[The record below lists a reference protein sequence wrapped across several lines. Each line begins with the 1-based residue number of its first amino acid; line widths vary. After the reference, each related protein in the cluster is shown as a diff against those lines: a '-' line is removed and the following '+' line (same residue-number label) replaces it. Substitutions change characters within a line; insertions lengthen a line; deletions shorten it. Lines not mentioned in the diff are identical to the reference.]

1 MGTNAKTASKDPNPS
16 LIGRINML
24 DPYIKDETIPRSQLP
39 RCPSCKTSLL
49 RPGVV
54 WFGEALP
61 EDTLAAIETWIDSSP
76 KIDLMLVIGTTAEV
90 YPAAGYIEIARQK
103 GARVAVI
110 NMDSENLGA
119 TGTLREGDWMF
130 EGDAG
135 VVVPEIFRSVIGD
148 LKVEEEK
155 REA

>member
-1 MGTNAKTASKDPNPS
+1 MGMKPKST
-16 LIGRINML
+16 LQGRINLL

-39 RCPSCKTSLL
+39 HCPSCTTSLL

-61 EDTLAAIETWIDSSP
+61 VDTINAIEAWIDESE

-90 YPAAGYIEIARQK
+90 YPAAGYIERARQK
-103 GARVAVI
+103 GARIAVV

-119 TGTLREGDWMF
+119 TGSLRDGDWMF

-135 VVVPEIFRSVIGD
+135 MVVPEIFRSVIGE
-148 LKVEEEK
+148 LKLEDENK
-155 REA
+155 GT

>member
-1 MGTNAKTASKDPNPS
+1 MGIDPKSTVQERANLLDPNAKDQ
-16 LIGRINML
+16 
-24 DPYIKDETIPRSQLP
+24 TIPRSQLP
-39 RCPSCKTSLL
+39 HCPKCTTNLL

-61 EDTLAAIETWIDSSP
+61 QETINAIQAWIVESE

-90 YPAAGYIEIARQK
+90 YPAAGYIERARLR

-119 TGTLREGDWMF
+119 TGRLRDGDWMF

-135 VVVPEIFRSVIGD
+135 EILPEIFRTVIGD
-148 LKVEEEK
+148 LKAGDEK
-155 REA
+155 GDV